1 MSCETIWYCIILVY
15 VILFDIWHCTKIW
28 YSIILHIYCLIV
40 SRYCIKLLYSVAY
53 AHYTTPYIQ
62 IVIIKA
68 LLKSLNRQPYQFLY
82 VSLYNQVL
90 PRWMT
95 MVTYDWFLLWL
106 STCSVTSANTKGILK
121 TKYLHAI
128 PVLLIKQ
135 LN

>member
-1 MSCETIWYCIILVY
+1 MWNNMILYIILVY

-28 YSIILHIYCLIV
+28 YSIILQIFCLIV

-68 LLKSLNRQPYQFLY
+68 LLKSLNRQSYQFLY
-82 VSLYNQVL
+82 VSLYNKVL

-121 TKYLHAI
+121 TKYLHVI